1 MNLDQVIAGLRATG
15 AEFED
20 VEAKRAAGGVPESLA
35 STLSAFANARGGLII
50 LGLDERQGFAA
61 TGVPDAAAMR
71 NAVVS
76 TAREKLTPPPALSVE
91 IMAFEGVNVVV
102 AEVEPLPPAQRP
114 CYVTARGL
122 YGGAYV
128 RVGDGDQ
135 RLTPYEIDRM
145 RENAGQP
152 HWDDE
157 PVTEASVQ
165 DLNRDSFSRLVEYAR
180 RRSPRVFGNAGEA
193 DALAMLGVLVR
204 HEGILVPS
212 LAGLLSVGR
221 YPQQFFPQLM
231 VSVAVYPHVERG
243 RGGPGGIRFLDSAAL
258 GGAVPDMVVDTV
270 QAVQRNLRVVSRVIG
285 AGRLDR
291 WEIEPEVI
299 REAVVNALMHRDYS
313 PQACGTQ
320 VQVDVF
326 PDRVEVASPGGL
338 FGNVRLEG
346 LGESGTSSSR
356 NPRLAA
362 LLQETGDPLTGR
374 PVAENRGSGV
384 SLMIDRVREDTGVVP
399 IFTANLDQFCVII
412 PRSSPVT
419 PEFLDALGQH
429 VDIARLS
436 RVQVAAMALARSGYD
451 IDPAVLRRLGLPPGA
466 ARREL
471 ADLVA
476 LGLLGSRKARDEGPY
491 RLSADLAYSP
501 QSPPLPKLPGNGLGA
516 KIMAAL
522 REVEDASREELQQ
535 ATGTAR
541 SRLTSALQELID
553 LGFVEAT
560 AAPHS
565 PNRRYRAIRLTRA
578 DRGRRASGRARGGGL
593 GVRDKAVSRST
604 GPWPSSA
611 GMSSSRSPSLSE
623 RTSAPSTRCWSL
635 RWRPG

>member
-1 MNLDQVIAGLRATG
+1 MNLAEVIAGLRVAG
-15 AEFED
+15 AGFED
-20 VEAKRAAGGVPESLA
+20 VEVKRAAGGVPESLA
-35 STLSAFANARGGLII
+35 STLAAFANTRGGIVI

-61 TGVPDAAAMR
+61 VGVPDAAATR

-76 TAREKLTPPPALSVE
+76 TAREKLTPSLAPSVE
-91 IMAFEGVNVVV
+91 IAPFEGVNLVV
-102 AEVEPLPPAQRP
+102 AEVERLPPAQRP
-114 CYVTARGL
+114 CYVTTKGL
-122 YGGAYV
+122 YGGSYV

-135 RLTPYEIDRM
+135 RLTPYEIDRL

-152 HWDDE
+152 RWDEE
-157 PVTEASVQ
+157 PVLQATVQ
-165 DLNRDSFSRLVEYAR
+165 DLNRDSFSRLIEKAR
-180 RRSPRVFGNAGEA
+180 RGSPRVFGNAEEV

-258 GGAVPDMVVDTV
+258 GGAIPDMVVDTLQV
-270 QAVQRNLRVVSRVIG
+270 MQRNMRIVSRVIG
-285 AGRLDR
+285 AGRLDQ

-299 REAVVNALMHRDYS
+299 REAIVNALMHRDYS
-313 PQACGTQ
+313 PQAQGTQ

-326 PDRVEVASPGGL
+326 PDRIEVSSPGGL

-356 NPRLAA
+356 NSRLAA
-362 LLQETGDPLTGR
+362 LLQEVGDPVTGR

-384 SLMIDRVREDTGVVP
+384 SMMIDRVRQDIGVVP
-399 IFTANLDQFCVII
+399 LFAANLDQFRVVV

-419 PEFLDALGQH
+419 TEFLDSLGRH
-429 VDIARLS
+429 VDITQLS
-436 RVQVAAMALARSGYD
+436 DTQVAALALARSGYD
-451 IDPAVLRRLGLPPGA
+451 VDQALLRRLGLPPGS
-466 ARREL
+466 ARKEL

-476 LGLLGSRKARDEGPY
+476 LGLLRSRRARDQGPY
-491 RLSADLAYSP
+491 RLSVDLSSGNQAP
-501 QSPPLPKLPGNGLGA
+501 APLQLPGNGLGVR
-516 KIMAAL
+516 IMTAL

-535 ATGTAR
+535 ATGAAR
-541 SRLTSALQELID
+541 SRLTGVLQELVD

-560 AAPHS
+560 APPRS
-565 PNRRYRAIRLTRA
+565 PNRRYRAIR
-578 DRGRRASGRARGGGL
+578 
-593 GVRDKAVSRST
+593 
-604 GPWPSSA
+604 
-611 GMSSSRSPSLSE
+611 
-623 RTSAPSTRCWSL
+623 
-635 RWRPG
+635 

>member
-1 MNLDQVIAGLRATG
+1 MNLDEIIAGLRAAG

-35 STLSAFANARGGLII
+35 STMAAFANARGGLII

-61 TGVPDAAAMR
+61 TGVPDAAATR

-91 IMAFEGVNVVV
+91 VVPFEGVNLVV
-102 AEVEPLPPAQRP
+102 AQVEPLPPAQRP

-157 PVTEASVQ
+157 PIIEATVQ
-165 DLNRDSFSRLVEYAR
+165 DLNRDSFSRLIENAR
-180 RRSPRVFGNAGEA
+180 RRSPRVFGNADEA

-243 RGGPGGIRFLDSAAL
+243 RSGPGGIRFLDSAAL
-258 GGAVPDMVVDTV
+258 GGAVPDMVVDAV
-270 QAVQRNLRVVSRVIG
+270 QVVQRNLRVVSRVIG
-285 AGRLDR
+285 AGRVDQ

-313 PQACGTQ
+313 PQARGTQ

-326 PDRVEVASPGGL
+326 PDRVEVSSPGGL

-362 LLQETGDPLTGR
+362 LLQKTGDPVTGR

-384 SLMIDRVREDTGVVP
+384 SLMIDRVREDTGLVP
-399 IFTANLDQFCVII
+399 IFTANLDQFRVII
-412 PRSSPVT
+412 PRGSLVT

-436 RVQVAAMALARSGYD
+436 NAQVAAIALAGSGYD
-451 IDPAVLRRLGLPPGA
+451 IDQAVLRRLGLRPSA
-466 ARREL
+466 ARAEL
-471 ADLVA
+471 ADLVT
-476 LGLLGSRKARDEGPY
+476 LGLLRSRKARDEGPY
-491 RLSADLAYSP
+491 RLGVDLTSVR
-501 QSPPLPKLPGNGLGA
+501 QSPPLPKLPDNGLGA

-541 SRLTSALQELID
+541 SRLTSALQELVD

-560 AAPHS
+560 APPHS
-565 PNRRYRAIRLTRA
+565 PNRRYRAIRL
-578 DRGRRASGRARGGGL
+578 G
-593 GVRDKAVSRST
+593 SRS
-604 GPWPSSA
+604 
-611 GMSSSRSPSLSE
+611 
-623 RTSAPSTRCWSL
+623 
-635 RWRPG
+635 